1 MSILSNSERIKRAIE
16 QVVDERL
23 KSQTKDCFRV
33 YKALLTAKGDTTMTV
48 KILGN
53 NAGSNDTMTI
63 PFSSA
68 VADAAVNSIVLVAT
82 TYDSWRNAVVW
93 EKYNFKSPSGG
104 GGDITQHDLNVLE
117 AKINENIIENPSK
130 TYLVWKG
137 TTFPNSTQATFKA
150 PANSVIDWGDGTV
163 EKFNTASSTVNT
175 HTYTDGIDY
184 HLIAINGLTSI
195 AATSFYNCADLVNI
209 TIGSNVTSIGSSA
222 FNSCSGLTSIVIPYS
237 VTSIGSSAFLNCAN
251 LKTITLSRTTPPTL
265 QSTSLP
271 TTIEKIIVPKSAI
284 NIYKT
289 ATNWSAY
296 SSKIVYE
303 VDSSDL
309 TQTTNKTLTIKQN
322 GTTLGTYD
330 GSADTT
336 VNIITSSSVVYRPI
350 GNDYY

>member
-1 MSILSNSERIKRAIE
+1 M
-16 QVVDERL
+16 
-23 KSQTKDCFRV
+23 
-33 YKALLTAKGDTTMTV
+33 G
-48 KILGN
+48 KIQ
-53 NAGSNDTMTI
+53 
-63 PFSSA
+63 FQ
-68 VADAAVNSIVLVAT
+68 
-82 TYDSWRNAVVW
+82 
-93 EKYNFKSPSGG
+93 SPSGG

-130 TYLVWKG
+130 RISFGKERLSQIQRRQRSKPRKFG
-137 TTFPNSTQATFKA
+137 NRLGRR
-150 PANSVIDWGDGTV
+150 NGR
-163 EKFNTASSTVNT
+163 KFNTASSTVNT

-184 HLIAINGLTSI
+184 HLIAISGLTSI

-284 NIYKT
+284 NTYKT